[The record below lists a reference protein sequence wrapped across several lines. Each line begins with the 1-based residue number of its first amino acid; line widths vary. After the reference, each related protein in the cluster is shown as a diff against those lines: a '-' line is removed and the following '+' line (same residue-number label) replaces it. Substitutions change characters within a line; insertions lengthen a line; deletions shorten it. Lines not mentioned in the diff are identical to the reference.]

1 MLGGFLS
8 LMLIQFTFAEQGTVL
23 CSKRMY
29 KLRQWIYFVATYAA
43 VQRKSG
49 SDDPLFCFVSCCG
62 TWNRPCFISEKEN
75 GGEYTPR
82 LRWPQSIMLKPKSPC
97 AFIYAEFMIM
107 STKSLIIIQETANV
121 STSLR
126 LS

>member
-49 SDDPLFCFVSCCG
+49 SDDPLFALLHVAVQG
-62 TWNRPCFISEKEN
+62 TVLVLFPKKKMAGNILPAY
-75 GGEYTPR
+75 GGPR
-82 LRWPQSIMLKPKSPC
+82 
-97 AFIYAEFMIM
+97 A
-107 STKSLIIIQETANV
+107 
-121 STSLR
+121 
-126 LS
+126 